1 MDINLISLILLT
13 LFSGCIAGIL
23 AGLLGVGGGI
33 VIVPLLYYV
42 LNYLDYDQSIIMHVA
57 VGSSLLIIVPTSIR
71 SAIQHRNRG
80 SFDQKVFRKWIIPLL
95 LGTII
100 GVVLAGYATFE
111 ILTGIFASIAALVSI
126 EMLLNRKT
134 EKSKTLPSKILL
146 RVSPI
151 FIGLISVMMGIGG
164 GSLSVPIMNYSGIE
178 MRKAVGTSAAF
189 GTVIAIPG
197 SIGFIIGGLGQP
209 LLPPLSIGYINLIA
223 FGLIVPATLLT
234 VPIGVN
240 FAHRISQNK
249 LRKLFALFLG
259 VTAIKMFTDVI

>member
-33 VIVPLLYYV
+33 VVVPLLYYV

-100 GVVLAGYATFE
+100 GAVLAGYATF
-111 ILTGIFASIAALVSI
+111 
-126 EMLLNRKT
+126 
-134 EKSKTLPSKILL
+134 
-146 RVSPI
+146 
-151 FIGLISVMMGIGG
+151 
-164 GSLSVPIMNYSGIE
+164 
-178 MRKAVGTSAAF
+178 
-189 GTVIAIPG
+189 
-197 SIGFIIGGLGQP
+197 
-209 LLPPLSIGYINLIA
+209 
-223 FGLIVPATLLT
+223 
-234 VPIGVN
+234 
-240 FAHRISQNK
+240 
-249 LRKLFALFLG
+249 
-259 VTAIKMFTDVI
+259 